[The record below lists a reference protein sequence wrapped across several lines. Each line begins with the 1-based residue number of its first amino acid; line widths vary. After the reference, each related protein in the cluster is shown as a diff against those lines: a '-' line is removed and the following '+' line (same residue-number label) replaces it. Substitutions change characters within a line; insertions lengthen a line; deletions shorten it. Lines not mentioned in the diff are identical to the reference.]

1 MIFNFS
7 FKTSTLLV
15 SLRRI
20 QKYQKRQRKYS
31 MFNKM
36 IMPAE
41 YRSEAQTRSDTER
54 KIWRFYI
61 FQIVFRTCVDFGF
74 LSVQYNVYPY
84 RFGFQK
90 LFLLTTILLT
100 RRVSGFEIL
109 NNATLIF
116 QKWLVSMIFANICH
130 YLNFPEEY

>member
-1 MIFNFS
+1 
-7 FKTSTLLV
+7 
-15 SLRRI
+15 
-20 QKYQKRQRKYS
+20 

-90 LFLLTTILLT
+90 LYTKSYNFFKNSSKKLICVLLT
-100 RRVSGFEIL
+100 
-109 NNATLIF
+109 
-116 QKWLVSMIFANICH
+116 
-130 YLNFPEEY
+130 

>member
-1 MIFNFS
+1 
-7 FKTSTLLV
+7 
-15 SLRRI
+15 
-20 QKYQKRQRKYS
+20 

-84 RFGFQK
+84 RFGFKK
-90 LFLLTTILLT
+90 LFLLKMK
-100 RRVSGFEIL
+100 EIL
-109 NNATLIF
+109 KLLSDDRFFNNSSEKFI
-116 QKWLVSMIFANICH
+116 
-130 YLNFPEEY
+130 

>member
-1 MIFNFS
+1 
-7 FKTSTLLV
+7 
-15 SLRRI
+15 
-20 QKYQKRQRKYS
+20 

-84 RFGFQK
+84 RFGFKK
-90 LFLLTTILLT
+90 LFKKAIQKAVENEEYTSL
-100 RRVSGFEIL
+100 R
-109 NNATLIF
+109 IF
-116 QKWLVSMIFANICH
+116 CETKR
-130 YLNFPEEY
+130 LNFITPKFP